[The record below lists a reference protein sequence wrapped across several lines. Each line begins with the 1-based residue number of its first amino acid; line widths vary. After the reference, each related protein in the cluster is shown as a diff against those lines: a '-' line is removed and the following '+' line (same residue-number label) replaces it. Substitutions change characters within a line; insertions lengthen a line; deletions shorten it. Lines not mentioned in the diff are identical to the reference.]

1 MLDALGFREMYVTA
15 NGLRLHCVAAGDGP
29 LMLFLHGFPE
39 FWYEW
44 KEQLKEFGKDHLAVA
59 PDLPGYNLS
68 DKPSGLEAYRGNVL
82 VEDIRGVADHF
93 RNGQKFIL
101 VGHDWGGALAWALAI
116 AHPEYVQKLVIVNA
130 PHPAIFARLLAS
142 NADQQSASQYML
154 MFRSP
159 GAEAMLSANNYA
171 ALVGAVLCDLLKS
184 GAFHEADKDAYL
196 KAWAQPG
203 ALTGGFN
210 YYRANHL
217 GPPVPSEMAGV
228 IGASGN
234 LAPDPA
240 QMIVR
245 VPTLVIWGE
254 KDTALTTH
262 NLEGLDRFVPD
273 LTVKRIPDG
282 SHWVIHE
289 KRAEVNGYIRE
300 FVREEVRG

>member
-1 MLDALGFREMYVTA
+1 MVDAVEFREMYVTA

-68 DKPSGLEAYRGNVL
+68 DKPAGLEAYRANVL
-82 VEDIRGVADHF
+82 VEDIRGMADHF
-93 RNGQKFIL
+93 WNGQKFIL
-101 VGHDWGGALAWALAI
+101 VGHDWGGGLAWALAI

-171 ALVGAVLCDLLKS
+171 ALVGAVLGDLLKT

-203 ALTGGFN
+203 ALTGGLN

-217 GPPVPSEMAGV
+217 GPPVPSEGA
-228 IGASGN
+228 IGASDN
-234 LAPDPA
+234 VAPGP
-240 QMIVR
+240 QMIVK

-262 NLEGLDRFVPD
+262 NLEGLNRFVPD

-289 KRAEVNGYIRE
+289 KPAEVNGYIRE
-300 FVREEVRG
+300 FIREGVRG